1 MVVVAIIAILMLVA
15 VPSFRWIY
23 NVGRLTTP
31 ANELVATLQ
40 TARMESIRRNTRTV
54 VCRSDNPDAGAT
66 AACTAGGG
74 AWGGWIAFVDNGDNG
89 AGVINAA
96 NARNGVRDAGETLLR
111 ATTSAAPIEVRGS
124 AAVGAEAN
132 TVVFRSDG
140 LARAT
145 STGNPM
151 SAIFSV
157 CIPDAAIGEN
167 SREVRLVAGSRIS
180 VSRFATAGVCAVPPN
195 TR

>member
-1 MVVVAIIAILMLVA
+1 MVVVAIISILMLVA

-31 ANELVATLQ
+31 ANELVASLQ
-40 TARMESIRRNTRTV
+40 LARMEAIKRNTRTV
-54 VCRSDNPDAGAT
+54 VCRSDNPEAGA
-66 AACTAGGG
+66 AAVCSAAAG
-74 AWGGWIAFVDNGDNG
+74 AWGGWIAFVDDGDNG
-89 AGVINAA
+89 TGTVVVA
-96 NARNGVRDAGETLLR
+96 NARNGARNAGETLLR
-111 ATTSAAPIEVRGS
+111 ATTATAPIQVRGS
-124 AAVGAEAN
+124 TALTTESN
-132 TVVFRSDG
+132 TMVFRSDG

-157 CIPDAAIGEN
+157 CIPDASIGEN
-167 SREVRLVAGSRIS
+167 SREVRVAAGSRIS
-180 VSRFATAGVCAVPPN
+180 VSRFSTGGTCNAPPD